1 MIVIVAVSHAMFSAR
16 FDQGAMSAADR
27 FIGCAGR
34 TVVEA
39 VAQASTNSTE
49 KNKSYFLRPPS
60 HRRWKAAIT
69 STEAQIR
76 APLGGMVCWTVED
89 ALNGCCM
96 KRLTGHL

>member
-1 MIVIVAVSHAMFSAR
+1 MIVTVAVSHAMFSAR

-49 KNKSYFLRPPS
+49 KNKSYFL
-60 HRRWKAAIT
+60 
-69 STEAQIR
+69 
-76 APLGGMVCWTVED
+76 
-89 ALNGCCM
+89 
-96 KRLTGHL
+96 